1 MKLTIIPADKA
12 VYVNGNSIS
21 NFNFNSPA
29 NVHALQW
36 METEGHI
43 EFLTVNYVKPQN
55 ELITELPSWAIDAV
69 AAYEAEKNRLDA
81 QALIDAQNQATVE
94 TVETAGSTSA

>member
-12 VYVNGNSIS
+12 VYVNGHSIS
-21 NFNFNSPA
+21 GFSFNSPA

-36 METEGHI
+36 LETEGHI

-69 AAYEAEKNRLDA
+69 AAYEVEKNRLHE
-81 QALIDAQNQATVE
+81 QAIIDAQNQVTVE
-94 TVETAGSTSA
+94 TIATVASAST

>member
-12 VYVNGNSIS
+12 VYVNGNSIP
-21 NFNFNSPA
+21 NFNFGYPE

-36 METEGHI
+36 LETEGHI

-55 ELITELPSWAIDAV
+55 EIITELPSWAIDAV
-69 AAYEAEKNRLDA
+69 AAYETEENRLRE
-81 QALIDAQNQATVE
+81 QAIIDAQNQVAAE
-94 TVETAGSTSA
+94 TVETASSTST

>member
-1 MKLTIIPADKA
+1 MKLIIIPADKA
-12 VYVNGNSIS
+12 VYVNGHSIS
-21 NFNFNSPA
+21 GFSFNFPA

-36 METEGHI
+36 LETEGHI

-55 ELITELPSWAIDAV
+55 EVITELPSWAIDAV
-69 AAYEAEKNRLDA
+69 AAYEVEKNRLHE
-81 QALIDAQNQATVE
+81 QAIVDAQNQVAAE